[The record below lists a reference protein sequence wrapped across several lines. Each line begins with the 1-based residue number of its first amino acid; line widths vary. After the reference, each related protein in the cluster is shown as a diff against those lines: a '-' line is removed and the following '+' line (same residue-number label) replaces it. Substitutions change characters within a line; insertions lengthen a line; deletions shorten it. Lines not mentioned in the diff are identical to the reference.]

1 MIFICSASQ
10 SRFVSYYAKGNR
22 RMAARG
28 GCRKWRILCR
38 VRIVYADLETEW
50 RGGQGQA
57 LLTVRML
64 QARGHEAELVAVE
77 GGVLARR
84 AAAEGMTVRAVGA
97 HRRRWNAAREIRS
110 ILRERGADIVFANE
124 PHALTAAWLARA
136 HRRAALIV
144 ARRVAYPIGEVPL
157 AKARYRAADRVF
169 AISQFVAE
177 SVVRSGISAERVAVV
192 TEGTEIPAPRTE
204 AERSAARRAWNCSGS
219 DFLFGCV
226 GYLLPEKGQELLV
239 RAMPAICAAAP
250 HARLLLA
257 GDGPIRASLES
268 LSLQLGVR
276 EHIVFS
282 GFVERVNEVY
292 AALDAFL
299 FPSLEEPL
307 GTSLL
312 AAMAWG
318 LPVAA
323 VARGGVPEHVVDNRT
338 GLLVPEPRPEF
349 IADAAVR
356 LLGDR
361 ELRERLGSEARSAVL
376 LRHSPDAI
384 IDDFLRACE
393 DVMRSRRS
401 RLGISA

>member
-1 MIFICSASQ
+1 
-10 SRFVSYYAKGNR
+10 
-22 RMAARG
+22 
-28 GCRKWRILCR
+28 
-38 VRIVYADLETEW
+38 VRIIYADLETEW

-64 QARGHEAELVAVE
+64 QARGHEAELVAVD

-84 AAAEGMTVRAVGA
+84 AAAEGITVRAVGA
-97 HRRRWNAAREIRS
+97 QRRRWNAAREIRS

-144 ARRVAYPIGEVPL
+144 ARRVAYPIGKSPL
-157 AKARYRAADRVF
+157 AKARYRAADRIF

-204 AERSAARRAWNCSGS
+204 AARRAARRAWNFSED

-239 RAMPAICAAAP
+239 RAMPAICAANSR
-250 HARLLLA
+250 ARLLLA

-268 LSLQLGVR
+268 LSLQLGVQER
-276 EHIVFS
+276 IVFA

-318 LPVAA
+318 LPVVA
-323 VARGGVPEHVVDNRT
+323 VARGGVPEYVVDNVT
-338 GLLVPEPRPEF
+338 GLLVQEPRADC
-349 IADAAVR
+349 IAEAAVR
-356 LLGDR
+356 LMGDS
-361 ELRERLGSEARSAVL
+361 ELRRRLGTQAREAVER
-376 LRHSPDAI
+376 RHSPEAI
-384 IDDFLRACE
+384 IGEFLRACE
-393 DVMRSRRS
+393 EVMRSRRS
-401 RLGISA
+401 GSGNSA